1 MLVVNDGDGFGDRV
15 IDPSKNDGSADSIVV
30 ANVSGQFSEYQ
41 FNADNLDQ
49 FDGFVIK
56 IVMSSTNES
65 EPVHFKDFRALA
77 LA

>member
-1 MLVVNDGDGFGDRV
+1 MDWWIDGVDGLMDLW
-15 IDPSKNDGSADSIVV
+15 I
-30 ANVSGQFSEYQ
+30 
-41 FNADNLDQ
+41 
-49 FDGFVIK
+49 DGFVIK